1 MRRSSKLVDVLNRQA
16 QRQLRRAQR
25 RAQAGQR
32 LHHGGAVVPGHG
44 CRGGRGDV
52 VAVAGGDRDDE
63 AGAEADAVEVL
74 RVGLADLVVA
84 RLGESHRVHL
94 VDDHSDL
101 PDAQQM
107 QEETVEARLL
117 LDALAGVDQ
126 HQRGVGARRARDHVL
141 DEFTVPGRVD
151 DHVVARRR
159 AQPDL
164 GGIDGDALV
173 ALGLEGIHEER
184 PFEGHAAP
192 LAHRL
197 DGLEL
202 ALGQRAGIV
211 DQATDEGRLA
221 VIDMA
226 DDDDAQLIAHGGRRI
241 FGARHHM

>member
-1 MRRSSKLVDVLNRQA
+1 MNMTASALPDLAAIEAAAKRL
-16 QRQLRRAQR
+16 
-25 RAQAGQR
+25 AGQAIETPLLESHDLNAR
-32 LHHGGAVVPGHG
+32 TGARVFIKPETLQRTGSFKFRGAFNKISQLPQGAKGG
-44 CRGGRGDV
+44 V
-52 VAVAGGDRDDE
+52 VAFSSGN
-63 AGAEADAVEVL
+63 
-74 RVGLADLVVA
+74 
-84 RLGESHRVHL
+84 
-94 VDDHSDL
+94 
-101 PDAQQM
+101 
-107 QEETVEARLL
+107 
-117 LDALAGVDQ
+117 
-126 HQRGVGARRARDHVL
+126 HVL
-141 DEFTVPGRVD
+141 DELTVPGRVD